1 MKKNYLW
8 LILTT
13 LLITA
18 CNQPADDPEVIAKRY
33 WYLVQTGDYEAAEQ
47 MVSKST
53 RDDFKKDVQQIRSIE
68 QVELEQAQ
76 TNIRTTLNPSTQH
89 PALDQPFSTVLILE
103 QGKWK
108 IDAAQTQVPPE
119 RSIAEKQ
126 RKKRVD
132 EFSKSMQKNLDS
144 IDETMHDGLKQLNHA
159 LRTGS
164 KDMSDSLL
172 EALKEINESM
182 QESID
187 KMKQRKDSQKQ
198 TPTAQPNTDN
208 GEGAI

>member
-18 CNQPADDPEVIAKRY
+18 CNQPSDDPEVIAKRY
-33 WYLVQTGDYEAAEQ
+33 WYLVQTGDYQAAEQ
-47 MVSKST
+47 MVSKNT
-53 RDDFKKDVQQIRSIE
+53 RNKFQQDVQQMRAIE

-76 TNIRTTLNPSTQH
+76 TNIRTTLNPSSQH

-103 QGKWK
+103 EGKWK
-108 IDAAQTQVPPE
+108 IDAAQTQVPPD

-126 RKKRVD
+126 RQKRAD
-132 EFSKSMQKNLDS
+132 EFSKSIQKNLDS
-144 IDETMHDGLKQLNHA
+144 IDETVRDGLEQLNDV
-159 LRTGS
+159 LRDSS
-164 KDMSDSLL
+164 KDMGDSLL
-172 EALKEINESM
+172 KAMKELNKSM
-182 QESID
+182 KKSIE

-198 TPTAQPNTDN
+198 APAAQPDTDN
-208 GEGAI
+208 DEGII